1 MVVTASSLRQ
11 DIYRILDGVLETGEP
26 VIIERGGRRLRI
38 VAEEPLSRLDR
49 LVRRPDAVSG
59 DSGGLAEIDWSQ
71 EWSEL
76 RDGEPGR

>member
-1 MVVTASSLRQ
+1 VVVTASSLRQ
-11 DIYRILDGVLETGEP
+11 DIYRILDRVLETGEP

-38 VAEEPLSRLDR
+38 VADDPGSRFDR

-59 DSGGLAEIDWSQ
+59 DSGDLVELDWSQ

-76 RDGEPGR
+76 ESEEPGG